1 MNGPPP
7 TAHAGVVTRG
17 LAAMVDAVAVAA
29 LAVLL
34 DLTAAG
40 VRFVWSPAD
49 FRWPQVHV
57 LGSVAALLVIA
68 VVYLTVAW
76 AMTGRTYGGKLV
88 GVRVLSVGHGLL
100 GWTRSA
106 LRALTCVLWPVGLLW
121 SCISPSRRSLQDIV
135 CRSVVV
141 YDAHP
146 YVSIGNAGSE
156 TVPNPARNAS

>member
-17 LAAMVDAVAVAA
+17 LAAVVDAIAVAG

-40 VRFVWSPAD
+40 IRFVWSPTD
-49 FRWPQVHV
+49 FRWPELGV
-57 LGSVAALLVIA
+57 LKSVVALLVVA
-68 VVYLTVAW
+68 VVYLTVGW
-76 AMTGRTYGGKLV
+76 STTGRTYGGKLV

-100 GWTRSA
+100 GWVRSA
-106 LRALTCVLWPVGLLW
+106 LRALACVLWPVGLLW
-121 SCISPSRRSLQDIV
+121 CCISPSRRSLQDIV
-135 CRSVVV
+135 FRSVVV

-146 YVSIGNAGSE
+146 YVGVADVGSE
-156 TVPNPARNAS
+156 TVRNSARDAS